1 MYGGYSG
8 EGGSANG
15 TNITLIGDGNNINI
29 AGVISGGNRGTDD
42 CSLLGTKTLNIGTS
56 EQGFVAADSQAF
68 TIQDIE
74 VVKVSKDSQVA
85 FANDFSIDKL
95 IIELGEAAMSGNQ
108 FQVSITDGATFNTLT
123 LVSST
128 DFSSDESNT
137 LDLNSVFGDNAS
149 YVLASMQEHNTNL
162 TVVDSSN
169 QEWTTKNLNYGDDG
183 TVSFNLGSQVPEPS
197 VYAAVFGALAFGA
210 AVFSRRR

>member
-1 MYGGYSG
+1 M
-8 EGGSANG
+8 
-15 TNITLIGDGNNINI
+15 
-29 AGVISGGNRGTDD
+29 
-42 CSLLGTKTLNIGTS
+42 
-56 EQGFVAADSQAF
+56 
-68 TIQDIE
+68 
-74 VVKVSKDSQVA
+74 
-85 FANDFSIDKL
+85 
-95 IIELGEAAMSGNQ
+95 
-108 FQVSITDGATFNTLT
+108 
-123 LVSST
+123 SST

-197 VYAAVFGALAFGA
+197 VYAAVFGALALAFA
-210 AVFSRRR
+210 LSRKRK